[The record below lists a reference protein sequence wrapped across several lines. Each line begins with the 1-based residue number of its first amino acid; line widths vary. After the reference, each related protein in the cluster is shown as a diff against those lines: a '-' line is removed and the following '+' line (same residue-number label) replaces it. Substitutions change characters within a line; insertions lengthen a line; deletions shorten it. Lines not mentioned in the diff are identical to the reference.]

1 MDNRIKEFAEAINNL
16 LGRDVVELDL
26 ENFDIEVYDKNAYTI
41 VCNDEDDMFNTLSA
55 MLDGIRLC
63 ISVRG

>member
-1 MDNRIKEFAEAINNL
+1 MDNSIKEFAEAINNL

-26 ENFDIEVYDKNAYTI
+26 ENFDIEVKNAYTI